1 MSDSNDF
8 TIIGLSKVNSSIV
21 GPDVFPTKSFSFVIS
36 EVKQLF
42 TFFGKV
48 FIDENTLGG
57 RFSSISI
64 FYFLPFFINIVS
76 GFSRDKSGIII
87 WISASEISNER
98 IRQVLT

>member
-42 TFFGKV
+42 IFFGKV

-64 FYFLPFFINIVS
+64 F
-76 GFSRDKSGIII
+76 
-87 WISASEISNER
+87 
-98 IRQVLT
+98 